1 VGVADG
7 GGEVAVL
14 PLRVLPLTGNLDG
27 VMPSAVTLDGSSPK
41 LHAVGFGLQP
51 PQEHRTGN
59 DGHMPVPVPR
69 GNSDGSTGGMA
80 PPVACAVGQM
90 AAEVADR
97 VVEGGGAV
105 LCPSARAPSAG
116 FWVMAVGTE
125 AGHGAGLTAA
135 RSQIETIPAPIV
147 RTISPG
153 TTPARGG
160 GLVWATGVNLAS
172 GHLGRGELCTM
183 AAGGSGGGGGGA
195 ASGHANAVSS
205 ALVACEVPAW
215 WAPDPNTNPPSGH
228 RDKDEAAAAAAQLE
242 KLTAA
247 QPVTVGVYVSPSGL
261 HSHPGFG
268 GVEGANPRSRLEYLA
283 EASISGGASPRRGP
297 TTGGTP
303 VRLSGAGLGW
313 AASVGSAG
321 CRFGS
326 IAVSLRVATDL
337 AGGVECI
344 TPAKKFGKVELAVA
358 SDLRSVSQPL
368 TYTERGTPVPY
379 LFAVF

>member
-1 VGVADG
+1 M
-7 GGEVAVL
+7 

-27 VMPSAVTLDGSSPK
+27 VMPGAVASDGSSPK

-51 PQEHRTGN
+51 PEDRGTAN
-59 DGHMPVPVPR
+59 SDGLAPVPVPR
-69 GNSDGSTGGMA
+69 GGWGDGSAAAGGGLA

-90 AAEVADR
+90 AAEVAER
-97 VVEGGGAV
+97 VIEGGGAV
-105 LCPSARAPSAG
+105 LCPSARAPGAG
-116 FWVMAVGTE
+116 FWVIAVGTE
-125 AGHGAGLTAA
+125 AGAGAGLTAA
-135 RSQIETIPAPIV
+135 RSQIETLPVPVV

-153 TTPARGG
+153 TSPGRGG
-160 GLVWATGVNLAS
+160 GLVWATGVHLAS
-172 GHLGRGELCTM
+172 GHEGRGEVCTM
-183 AAGGSGGGGGGA
+183 AGGGGGA
-195 ASGHANAVSS
+195 AGAAASGHGYAVSS

-215 WAPDPNTNPPSGH
+215 WTPDQTTNPPTGH
-228 RDKDEAAAAAAQLE
+228 RERDEATAGAQLLE
-242 KLTAA
+242 KLTGT
-247 QPVTVGVYVSPSGL
+247 QPVTVGVYVAPIGL
-261 HSHPGFG
+261 HEHPGFG

-283 EASISGGASPRRGP
+283 EASINGGASPRRGP

-344 TPAKKFGKVELAVA
+344 TPAKRFGRVELAVA